1 MRARYAAGGYG
12 LQLLQVAVCNV
23 VAAPVWNSVELDAVR
38 ELHLIL
44 CLEPEA
50 LRLTVLAA
58 VLLSYLFGKSV
69 GIVEKLDGV
78 GVGRSCGWDPS
89 SLAIASSGY
98 VAAGW
103 C

>member
-1 MRARYAAGGYG
+1 MRARYAGGGKG
-12 LQLLQVAVCNV
+12 LQLLEVTVCDV
-23 VAAPVWNSVELDAVR
+23 VAAPVRNSVELDAVR

-44 CLEPEA
+44 CLKPEA
-50 LRLTVLAA
+50 LRLTVLVA
-58 VLLSYLFGKSV
+58 VLLSFLLGKPI

-78 GVGRSCGWDPS
+78 GVGRTCSWDPS

-103 C
+103 W